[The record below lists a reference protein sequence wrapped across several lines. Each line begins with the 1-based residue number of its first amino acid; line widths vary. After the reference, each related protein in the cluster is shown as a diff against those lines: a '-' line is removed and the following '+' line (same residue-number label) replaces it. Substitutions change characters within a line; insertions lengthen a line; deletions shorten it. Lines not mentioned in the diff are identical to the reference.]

1 MPDFIS
7 HEEEESEEIP
17 FLAET
22 MAETKTDTFWLTMK
36 EWGLKGVLTKNVVY
50 VSMCSSKQS
59 TLFE

>member
-36 EWGLKGVLTKNVVY
+36 E
-50 VSMCSSKQS
+50 
-59 TLFE
+59 